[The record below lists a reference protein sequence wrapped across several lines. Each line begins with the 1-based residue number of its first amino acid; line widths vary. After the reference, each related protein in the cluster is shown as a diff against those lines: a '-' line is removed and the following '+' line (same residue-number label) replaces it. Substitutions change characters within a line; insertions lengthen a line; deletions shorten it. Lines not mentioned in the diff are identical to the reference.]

1 MLKLIYVLIT
11 TIFLVLTVVDLFQEK
26 NWKRQLTNVI
36 VLIPLVLRVL
46 LIK

>member
-11 TIFLVLTVVDLFQEK
+11 TIFLVLIVVDLFQEK